1 MQVQMKKKGIYN
13 ISLIMFIF
21 NLIHIY
27 SNEEEQRKHRQT
39 TQTSA
44 MKDV

>member
-1 MQVQMKKKGIYN
+1 MLV
-13 ISLIMFIF
+13 F
-21 NLIHIY
+21 NLMYIY